1 MLDWMAGLS
10 AEKRLEAI
18 DRAFEK
24 VFAGDDG
31 MVVLAVILDD
41 LCFLEE
47 CRTPK
52 EQAWNEYAKVLLKRC
67 GRNISAQAV
76 NAWVNVFGKE
86 VAHGDRTGRE
96 PGKG

>member
-1 MLDWMAGLS
+1 MLEWMAGLS
-10 AEKRLEAI
+10 AENRLKAV

-31 MVVLAVILDD
+31 MVVLSVILDD
-41 LCFLEE
+41 LCFLEQ

-76 NAWVNVFGKE
+76 SAWVSVFGKE
-86 VAHGDRTGRE
+86 VASGDT
-96 PGKG
+96 KG